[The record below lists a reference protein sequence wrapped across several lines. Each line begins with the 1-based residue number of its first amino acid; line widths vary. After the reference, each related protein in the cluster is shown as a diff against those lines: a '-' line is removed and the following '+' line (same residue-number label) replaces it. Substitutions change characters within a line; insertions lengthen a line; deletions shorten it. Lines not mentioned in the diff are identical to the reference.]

1 MADELFQLY
10 GSGRLSINVC
20 IFSLLFFKV
29 SGETKGNNTCPAPCQ
44 SALKI
49 NEKCEVSS
57 ELLRF
62 NVISFRKIQSQKN
75 TRPHLACSISR
86 YYLSKEFIWQSGF
99 NILLINRLAL
109 EKNQHITENSSK
121 LLKKLNVP
129 VSWFFFQGNVKK
141 SKKHWTSDQQPNC

>member
-1 MADELFQLY
+1 MTLFQKSHKLRSRRTSY
-10 GSGRLSINVC
+10 SSSMVQVGYQQVYV
-20 IFSLLFFKV
+20 IFLLLFFKV

-121 LLKKLNVP
+121 LLKKLNRP
-129 VSWFFFQGNVKK
+129 AS
-141 SKKHWTSDQQPNC
+141 